1 MDLNSD
7 TFEALIKLDTP
18 TICNA
23 LEIVDPSRRTRGFN
37 IQPFFCAHPELPST
51 LAYARTARI
60 RAQHAP
66 VTKVDSIGYYT
77 YIAEGGPTP
86 SVVVI
91 EDLDS
96 TPGYG
101 AFWGEVNTNVHYGLG
116 CKGLITNGSI
126 RDLTDVQPKFQML
139 AGMVNPSHAWVHAVD
154 WGSPVTVH
162 GMEVAD
168 QDLIHMDQH
177 GAVIIPVNV
186 AADIVAEA
194 ERIGKREKILID
206 AAKQPGF
213 SVEHI
218 KAAYQSMA
226 EIH

>member
-1 MDLNSD
+1 MDLNAD
-7 TFEALIKLDTP
+7 IFNALVKLDTP

-23 LEIVDPSRRTRGFN
+23 LEIVDPSRRTHGFN
-37 IQPFFCAHPELPST
+37 IRPFFCAHPGLPST

-66 VTKVDSIGYYT
+66 GTKVDIIGYYT

-86 SVVVI
+86 SIVVI
-91 EDLDS
+91 EDIDS

-116 CKGLITNGSI
+116 CQGLITNGSI

-154 WGSPVTVH
+154 WGTPVTVH
-162 GMEVAD
+162 GMEVVD

-177 GAVIIPVNV
+177 GAVVIPVKA

>member
-1 MDLNSD
+1 MDLTAD
-7 TFEALIKLDTP
+7 VFDALVKLDTP

-23 LEIVDPSRRTRGFN
+23 LEIVDPNRRTRGFN
-37 IQPFFCAHPELPST
+37 IRPFFCAHPKLPST
-51 LAYARTARI
+51 LGYARTARI

-66 VTKVDSIGYYT
+66 ATKVDSIGYYT
-77 YIAEGGPTP
+77 YIAEGGPSP
-86 SVVVI
+86 SIIVI
-91 EDLDS
+91 EDIDS

-101 AFWGEVNTNVHYGLG
+101 AFWGEVTTNVHYGLG
-116 CKGLITNGSI
+116 CQGLVTNGSI
-126 RDLTDVQPKFQML
+126 RDLADVQPKFQML

-162 GMEVAD
+162 GMEVVD

-177 GAVIIPVNV
+177 GAVVIPVNV

-194 ERIGKREKILID
+194 ERIGKREKILIG
-206 AAKQPGF
+206 AAQQPGF
-213 SVEHI
+213 SVEDI
-218 KAAYQSMA
+218 KTAYQSMA